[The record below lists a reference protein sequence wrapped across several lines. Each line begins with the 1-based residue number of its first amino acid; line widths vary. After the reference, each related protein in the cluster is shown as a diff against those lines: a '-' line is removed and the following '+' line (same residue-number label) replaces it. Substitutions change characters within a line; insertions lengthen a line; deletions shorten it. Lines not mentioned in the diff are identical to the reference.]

1 MSMSEPASLRKSKA
15 FILFWFTRVL
25 SASGFQ
31 ILSVALAWQVYSRSH
46 QVLDLGL
53 IGLAQFAPRLLFML
67 SAGDAADRYDRG
79 RIVAISQ
86 LVQAL
91 TALALAW
98 VATQA
103 QLGRE
108 WIFLLAVILGTART
122 FEMPALQALL
132 PGLVPSALLP
142 SALATSSSGMQA
154 ATIIS
159 PALGGFLYVLGA
171 SSVYG
176 ISAALYLLALWLIM
190 QIPAAL
196 PRAISTEA
204 RLPALLAGIRYI
216 RSKPELLGAIS
227 LDLFAVLLGG
237 ATALLPVYAQDILL
251 TGPVGLG
258 ALRSAPAVGA
268 LGMSVWLAWYPP
280 QRRVGKLMFAAVA
293 LFGIAT
299 MVFGISRSFPLSILA
314 LVILGASD
322 MISVVIR
329 SSLVQLETPDEMRG
343 RVSAVNA
350 LFIGASNQLGEF
362 ESGLTAAAFGTV
374 PSVIMGGAGTLLV
387 AGIWIKKFPALAKRD
402 RLYKR

>member
-1 MSMSEPASLRKSKA
+1 MSEPISLRKSPA
-15 FILFWFTRVL
+15 FILFWLTRVL

-31 ILSVALAWQVYSRSH
+31 ILSVALAWQVYSLSH

-67 SAGDAADRYDRG
+67 SAGDVADRYDRS

-91 TALALAW
+91 TALALAY

-132 PGLVPSALLP
+132 PSLVPTALLP
-142 SALATSSSGMQA
+142 SALAASSSGMQA
-154 ATIIS
+154 AIIIA
-159 PALGGFLYVLGA
+159 PAFGGFLYALGA
-171 SSVYG
+171 SSVYS

-190 QIPAAL
+190 RLPAAL

-258 ALRSAPAVGA
+258 VLRSAPAVGA
-268 LGMSVWLAWYPP
+268 LAMSVWLAYYPP
-280 QRRVGKLMFAAVA
+280 QRQVGKLMFAAVA
-293 LFGIAT
+293 
-299 MVFGISRSFPLSILA
+299 VFGLTTMIFGASRSFSLSLLA

-374 PSVIMGGAGTLLV
+374 PSVILGGAGTLLV
-387 AGIWIKKFPALAKRD
+387 VGIWIKQFPALAKRD
-402 RLYKR
+402 RLYKHTA